1 MATDVQ
7 MMDLDQLAAMASG
20 EGGMEALAKLANGEE
35 PPEPNPVVE
44 PEEEKA
50 PEPEKTP
57 AVEEKPDEHAS
68 AVSTKDGKGTIPYSV
83 LKGARERASTLQS
96 ENEVLRK
103 QIDEITQRATQAT
116 TPAEKTQ
123 SIDVMDERIQ
133 AMRTQADAMR
143 ADFPELASMFE
154 TQAELLAENRK
165 EIETLRGSVKAE
177 EEKRQAIEARSVEEQ
192 VQDAIDGNPDISRW
206 SAEGGP
212 LWQAAVDADA
222 MLRQNPEWVGKTYE
236 ERFEKVVAVVKAL
249 HPEAQV
255 TTVPASDSAQPQV
268 STSKTPAKA
277 KAPAYTLSDIP
288 GGMATTGGAME
299 QVETMSATQI
309 NRMFM
314 NMTPEQTAEYLSSL
328 SM

>member
-35 PPEPNPVVE
+35 LPEQTPAE
-44 PEEEKA
+44 PEEAKA
-50 PEPEKTP
+50 EPEKTP
-57 AVEEKPDEHAS
+57 AVEEEPDEHAS

-83 LKGARERASTLQS
+83 LKGARERASTLHA

-103 QIDEITQRATQAT
+103 QIEEITQRASQAT

-123 SIDVMDERIQ
+123 SLDVMDERIQ
-133 AMRTQADAMR
+133 VMRTQAEAMR

-165 EIETLRGSVKAE
+165 EIETLRGYALAE
-177 EEKRQAIEARSVEEQ
+177 ETKRQANEARTVEEQ

-222 MLRQNPEWVGKTYE
+222 MLRQNPEWAGKTYE

-255 TTVPASDSAQPQV
+255 TSVPASDHKQSQV
-268 STSKTPAKA
+268 STSKTPARA

-288 GGMATTGGAME
+288 GGMATTGGVME
-299 QVETMSATQI
+299 QVETMSAAQI

-314 NMTPEQTAEYLSSL
+314 NMTPEQTAEYLSNL

>member
-35 PPEPNPVVE
+35 LPEQTPAE
-44 PEEEKA
+44 PEEGKA
-50 PEPEKTP
+50 EPEKTP
-57 AVEEKPDEHAS
+57 AVEEEPDEHAS

-83 LKGARERASTLQS
+83 LKGARERASTLHA

-103 QIDEITQRATQAT
+103 QIEEITQRASQAT

-123 SIDVMDERIQ
+123 SLDVMDERIQ
-133 AMRTQADAMR
+133 VMRTQAEAMR

-165 EIETLRGSVKAE
+165 EIETLRGYALAE
-177 EEKRQAIEARSVEEQ
+177 ETKRQANEARTVEER

-222 MLRQNPEWVGKTYE
+222 MLRQNPEWAGKTYE

-255 TTVPASDSAQPQV
+255 TSVPASDHKQSQV
-268 STSKTPAKA
+268 STSKTPARA

-288 GGMATTGGAME
+288 GGMATTGGVME
-299 QVETMSATQI
+299 QVETMSAAQI

-314 NMTPEQTAEYLSSL
+314 NMTPEQTAEYLSNL